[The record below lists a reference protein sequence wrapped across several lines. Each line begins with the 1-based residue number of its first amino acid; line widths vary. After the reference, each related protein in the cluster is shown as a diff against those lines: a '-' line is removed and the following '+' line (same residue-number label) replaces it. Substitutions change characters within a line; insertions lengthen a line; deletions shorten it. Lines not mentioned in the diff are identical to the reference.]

1 VTRRCRATV
10 GEGEVETVANDESLM
25 TRQIL
30 QIDEAAEAA
39 AEYPGGGGMLI
50 CWYIDFGSLSPRP
63 PHICRRRRL
72 VSCAPTP

>member
-1 VTRRCRATV
+1 
-10 GEGEVETVANDESLM
+10 M
-25 TRQIL
+25 TRQIV

-72 VSCAPTP
+72 VSCATTP

>member
-1 VTRRCRATV
+1 MTRRFRATV
-10 GEGEVETVANDESLM
+10 GEGEVETVANDDSAD
-25 TRQIL
+25 TADR
-30 QIDEAAEAA
+30 DEAAEAA